1 MCALLRFLNLKGNN
15 MIPTVHEFLDRRTG
29 PGKGVPLYVLRNVC
43 ARWSRERG
51 GPFIEA
57 GALED
62 VVRQRGA
69 RIVFRRS
76 DGKPYVYGIALH
88 AADAPDNFVP
98 DKASAAEAMRT
109 IAGAR

>member
-1 MCALLRFLNLKGNN
+1 
-15 MIPTVHEFLDRRTG
+15 MISTIHEFLDRRTV
-29 PGKGVPLYVLRNVC
+29 PGKGVPLYVLRGVC
-43 ARWSRERG
+43 FRWSRAHG

-69 RIVFRRS
+69 RIALRA
-76 DGKPYVYGIALH
+76 DGKPQVLGISLLL
-88 AADAPDNFVP
+88 ADAPDSIVP
-98 DKASAAEAMRT
+98 NAAAAAEAMRG